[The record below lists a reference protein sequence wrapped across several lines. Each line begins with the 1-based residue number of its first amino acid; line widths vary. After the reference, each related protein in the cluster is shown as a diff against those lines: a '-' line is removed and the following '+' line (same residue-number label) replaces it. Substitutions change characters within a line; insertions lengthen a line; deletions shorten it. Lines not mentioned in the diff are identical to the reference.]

1 MESALMEQVFRIG
14 DTEPYEI
21 LPSGHKAWLLAKV
34 GNLSATIME
43 TEKETEIPSP
53 CHKEEEF
60 VYVLDGWLA
69 YDGGREA
76 RSGEAVY
83 NPPDIPHPGKYL
95 GKLLSIKVYPESN
108 MLPPDKVLM
117 NEVIRIEDVESF
129 YEEKVMTT
137 RRLWIATE
145 NFSIVM
151 NESNPGDAF
160 KGTVHPEKEI
170 VYVIQ
175 GQIEYD
181 NKRVVRAG
189 EAIINL
195 SDMLHP
201 GRRGGTEHICSFET
215 KVPADPKLLA
225 RFRERVVK

>member
-83 NPPDIPHPGKYL
+83 NPPDISHPGKYL

-108 MLPPDKVLM
+108 TSQPDKALTGD
-117 NEVIRIEDVESF
+117 VINIKNIKTLTDSF
-129 YEEKVMTT
+129 NATT
-137 RRLWIATE
+137 RRIWLLTE
-145 NFSIVM
+145 NMSVCM
-151 NESNPGDAF
+151 NESRPGTEFVDP
-160 KGTVHPEKEI
+160 GHPEKEI
-170 VYVIQ
+170 IYVIN

-181 NKRVVRAG
+181 NGRIVKDG

-195 SDMLHP
+195 AVVPHP
-201 GRRGGTEHICSFET
+201 GKRNGT
-215 KVPADPKLLA
+215 KVMRTLEIKTPCSSRLL
-225 RFRERVVK
+225 EMIK